1 MWRSFFQ
8 STQGFD
14 CMAPEPMFLN
24 KARMVRNANALLLS
38 LAVAPVVY
46 LLIGALVTPELPHFA
61 SDQTFALEVFFV
73 LVGLSAANI
82 GMTIYLQKRKT
93 LMQAGAHP
101 DPVGR
106 TFLTMST
113 SGIFSETHA
122 IYGLILTL
130 LTGSIL
136 YGVGFSLVTWAS
148 LLWVRGRFKQNLEK
162 LPDTQ
167 PYSTS

>member
-1 MWRSFFQ
+1 
-8 STQGFD
+8 
-14 CMAPEPMFLN
+14 MAPKPMFPN
-24 KARMVRNANALLLS
+24 KAKMVKNSNALLLS
-38 LAVAPVVY
+38 LVVAPVVY
-46 LLIGALVTPELPHFA
+46 LVIGALVTPELPHSA

-93 LMQAGAHP
+93 LTGVGAHP
-101 DPVGR
+101 DPIGR

-113 SGIFSETHA
+113 SAILSEAPA

-136 YGVGFSLVTWAS
+136 YGLGFSVVTWTS
-148 LLWVRGRFKQNLEK
+148 LLWVRERFKQNLGK

-167 PYSTS
+167 PNSTS